1 MTLELIQG
9 TPEWRAA
16 RAGSLGAS
24 QVQQALSR
32 IKSGWGA
39 DRANVMAQLVVER
52 LTGLPTDSFTNAAMQ
67 WGNDKEPEA
76 RAAYSF
82 IMDVDVAQVGLV
94 LHPTIPGTHASPDGL
109 VGERGLLEIKCPNS
123 ATHIETLSGGAVP
136 GKYVTQMQWQMAC
149 TEREWCDFVSFDPRL
164 PAEMQLFVR
173 RVERDDALIASLEA
187 DVRDFLAEVDAKIE
201 ALKSAVQQKEAA

>member
-9 TPEWRAA
+9 SPEWRAA

-39 DRANVMAQLVVER
+39 DRANIMAQLVVER
-52 LTGLPTDSFTNAAMQ
+52 LTGLPTEGFTNAAMA

-82 IMDVDVAQVGLV
+82 MMDVDVVQVGLV
-94 LHPTIPGTHASPDGL
+94 PHPAIPGTHASPDGL
-109 VGERGLLEIKCPNS
+109 VGDRGLLEIKCPNS
-123 ATHIETLSGGAVP
+123 ATHIETLSGGTVP

-164 PAEMQLFVR
+164 PADMQLFVR